1 MKKHASAAPRHPEDP
16 SRTSE
21 PGRSDSASAPLP
33 DVPHLRTAKQR
44 RLEPLAFIFD
54 AVQVQRQPQT
64 ARFLSSEASQ
74 RLLQAPVLQ
83 QAPRERSRA
92 KPESAR
98 SKKSTQNACLRH
110 RKTPPTRPFP
120 TLQVLWKAV
129 PSGGDTWLLSSE
141 E

>member
-64 ARFLSSEASQ
+64 APIPLFRSFPAAVASSGSSAS
-74 RLLQAPVLQ
+74 
-83 QAPRERSRA
+83 
-92 KPESAR
+92 SAR
-98 SKKSTQNACLRH
+98 AQPRQA
-110 RKTPPTRPFP
+110 
-120 TLQVLWKAV
+120 
-129 PSGGDTWLLSSE
+129 
-141 E
+141 